1 MNPYLFAVEAKYKTP
16 LASDALYNTF
26 PLKVILSHGAK
37 ADDLGLVNVD
47 DMQFT
52 CRVLK
57 SEIDRLGIFP
67 RNKIVIDG
75 LTFKIT
81 KIPMAL
87 QGEVI
92 MYLQED

>member
-1 MNPYLFAVEAKYKTP
+1 MNHFLFAVEAKYQTP
-16 LASDALYNTF
+16 LASDALYNAL

-57 SEIDRLGIFP
+57 SEIDRLSILP
-67 RNKIVIDG
+67 RTEIVIDG
-75 LTFKIT
+75 LTFRIT

-87 QGEVI
+87 QGEVV
-92 MYLQED
+92 MYLQEA